1 MTVRGVTPIFVVRD
15 LKETMAFY
23 TDVLGME
30 TAGVF
35 PQTGEPTWCSMRLDD
50 ASVAF
55 TFEAPHT
62 HEDGELHVSE
72 PAFAGSLYFY
82 TDDVDALYDRI
93 KEKVEIDEARS
104 TDRGGCASSVSSIR
118 TASILRSDRTSPH
131 DRRSQR
137 DVGTVRRGVRR

>member
-93 KEKVEIDEARS
+93 KEKVEIDEAPVNRPWGMREFGFVDPNGFYLAFGQDIS
-104 TDRGGCASSVSSIR
+104 T
-118 TASILRSDRTSPH
+118 
-131 DRRSQR
+131 
-137 DVGTVRRGVRR
+137 